1 MLRPEGPLQ
10 DTLLERES
18 DAEDAEREV
27 VELLSS
33 PPAPAARRVRPWLR
47 LGGLGLLV
55 VSGWAF
61 LFATGLIDE
70 LEEDKLRA
78 LVSGTGAY
86 GIALFIAAF
95 VGAQLL
101 HMPGSVFIAVAAVA
115 WGWDRGFAIS
125 WVASVLAMTVNFT
138 FVKTVG
144 GDALLTV
151 DRPLLAKILRHL
163 HRRPMTTIFVSRA
176 LFMTSPW
183 LAATL
188 ALAGVRQR
196 DHFVASAIGIIPQ
209 ILVWT
214 VGVDWLV

>member
-1 MLRPEGPLQ
+1 MLQ
-10 DTLLERES
+10 TDERES
-18 DAEDAEREV
+18 GAEDAERQV
-27 VELLSS
+27 AELLTS

-47 LGGLGLLV
+47 LGGLALLV

-70 LEEDKLRA
+70 LEEERLRA
-78 LVSGTGAY
+78 LVGGAGAY
-86 GIALFIAAF
+86 GIALFVVAF

-115 WGWDRGFAIS
+115 WGWALGGVIA
-125 WVASVLAMTVNFT
+125 WTASVIAVTVNFS

-163 HRRPMTTIFVSRA
+163 HERPMTTIFVSRA

-196 DHFVASAIGIIPQ
+196 DHFVASAIGLAPQ
-209 ILVWT
+209 ILLWT
-214 VGVDWLV
+214 VGVDFLI